1 MARYIDA
8 DLFCG
13 WLETVLEDFGEPNI
27 SIRPIAFGTQNALRS
42 VYDVIKKQPTADV
55 VEVVRCKDCQ
65 YVHINSSS
73 GKYHCKRRGYFSEE
87 VKPTDFCS
95 YGLKGEKL

>member
-1 MARYIDA
+1 MTCYDCIHSDVCSGIGACSYHCSDVSKCKY
-8 DLFCG
+8 FKNK
-13 WLETVLEDFGEPNI
+13 TDF
-27 SIRPIAFGTQNALRS
+27 
-42 VYDVIKKQPTADV
+42 

-73 GKYHCKRRGYFSEE
+73 EKYHCKRRGYYSEE

-95 YGLKGEKL
+95 YGERK